1 MFMVHRRRFLVAYVV
16 LALGLAASTTA
27 TVSRASKHPPGPLAP
42 EAVALV
48 NTFLTSIQQGDLNTA
63 CRLFSAFP
71 ACDPTVTPPALQE
84 FKVFPAELAVDGV
97 DVPATLNAEYALFTV
112 SEHVG
117 RYRIVDIVAD
127 PAAFSAVS
135 LPPVA

>member
-1 MFMVHRRRFLVAYVV
+1 MFMVHRRRFVAAYVL
-16 LALGLAASTTA
+16 LALGLAASSSA
-27 TVSRASKHPPGPLAP
+27 TVSLASKHRPGPLAP
-42 EAVALV
+42 GAVALV
-48 NTFLTSIQQGDLNTA
+48 NTFLSSIQQGDLKTA

-71 ACDPTVTPPALQE
+71 SCDPTVTPPSLQE

-97 DVPATLNAEYALFTV
+97 DVPATLNSEYALFSV

-127 PAAFSAVS
+127 PAVFSAAS
-135 LPPVA
+135 LPPLA